1 MTLFSLSR
9 SNKRGRRASAFA
21 TQGTPPCDAAASAAA
36 AAAILLQYIYSSSSS
51 SSSRL
56 YIYVIRKHLD
66 AGARLSD
73 NRCRVYSYIEILYV
87 CAAAAAAA
95 AVVENRTGFHSI

>member
-21 TQGTPPCDAAASAAA
+21 TQGTPPFDAAASAAAA
-36 AAAILLQYIYSSSSS
+36 AAAILLQYIYS